1 MNLFFRICVAV
12 YSFIS
17 IILFGIIMIA
27 PFGDKKIMA
36 MLLDYFEINLYQSN
50 AYDVVVFLIGFV
62 FFFISLALF
71 TSGLRGK
78 KSSKYICLKT
88 DEGFVRISTNSI
100 ENIALAMSKR
110 FQGVK
115 DAKAKVTYKNDS
127 AQILIKLQVYT
138 DVNVPALC
146 KGIQERVK
154 ESVEN
159 SMEIKVSD
167 VSVNVD
173 GVSSQEG

>member
-1 MNLFFRICVAV
+1 MNLFFRISVAV

-17 IILFGIIMIA
+17 MIVFGIIMIS
-27 PFGDKKIMA
+27 PFGDKRLMA

-50 AYDVVVFLIGFV
+50 AYDVVVFIIGLV
-62 FFFISLALF
+62 FFFISLAIF

-78 KSSKYICLKT
+78 KASKYICLKT
-88 DEGFVRISTNSI
+88 DEGLVRISTNSI
-100 ENIALAMSKR
+100 ENIALAMAKR

-115 DAKAKVTYKNDS
+115 EAKAKVVYKNDS
-127 AQILIKLQVYT
+127 ADVVIKIQVFT

-154 ESVEN
+154 ESVES
-159 SMEIKVSD
+159 SMEIKISGVT
-167 VSVNVD
+167 VNVD
-173 GVSSQEG
+173 GVSQEA